1 MFGALLGAGAS
12 LLGGILGNKSAEK
25 AGEKNAAQQK
35 EFAQNSLQWKAAD
48 AAKAGIHPIYAMGAP
63 TYTPAPSYTGDNS
76 FGAGIANAGQDIGR
90 AIDATRT
97 APQKL
102 QAVQA
107 TNLELE
113 RQKLVNDNLRADLAV
128 KASQTQA
135 APPFPAAQDP
145 FRIPGQTSSG
155 VKDVALERI
164 RSAHGHPWS
173 EAGPVTDVG
182 FTRTT
187 SGGLAPVYSK
197 DAKERLE
204 DDWGG
209 MLAWN
214 VRNRLLPTLGMN
226 YPPPGPPKAGHAWQF
241 NPLRQEYYQ
250 VKLSR

>member
-1 MFGALLGAGAS
+1 MLGAIIGGIAS
-12 LLGGILGNKSAEK
+12 LIGGKNASDSAEK
-25 AGEKNAAQQK
+25 AAAQNAALQR
-35 EFAQNSLQWKAAD
+35 EFAQNSIQWKAAD
-48 AAKAGIHPIYAMGAP
+48 AAKAGIHPLYAMGAP
-63 TYTPAPSYTGDNS
+63 TYSATPSYVGDTS

-102 QAVQA
+102 EATAA

-128 KASQTQA
+128 KASQTQSTPA
-135 APPFPAAQDP
+135 FPSAVDP
-145 FRIPGQTSSG
+145 FNIPGQGNSG
-155 VKDVALERI
+155 VSTKALSRI
-164 RSAHGHPWS
+164 ASAHGHPWA

-182 FTRTT
+182 FTRTN
-187 SGGLAPVYSK
+187 SGGLAPVYSA

-214 VRNRLLPTLGMN
+214 VRNRLLPTIGMN
-226 YPPPGPPKAGHAWQF
+226 SPPPGAAPRGTAWQF
-241 NPLRQEYYQ
+241 NPLRQEYYL
-250 VKLSR
+250 VTLK